1 MWRPAST
8 GTGTH
13 GKPPTQAEACAT
25 RGTPYPLFFVSV
37 DSKGL
42 KRWGRVS
49 AESTG
54 FKVATV
60 DVKAVADTFLVS
72 VDVRG
77 LRPTACVGDWKE
89 HGLSGRSG

>member
-1 MWRPAST
+1 MRNL
-8 GTGTH
+8 
-13 GKPPTQAEACAT
+13 Q
-25 RGTPYPLFFVSV
+25 
-37 DSKGL
+37 GL
-42 KRWGRVS
+42 KSLILIHLCR
-49 AESTG
+49 EI
-54 FKVATV
+54 ATV